1 MFHPYHQV
9 LAWDVEPPLAL
20 ATLRYIPRTPA
31 SSRAIGDS
39 HVGFPRGFPPANCDQ
54 LMAKPHSL
62 IVGFVGPTSST
73 IRGIVFGSKLGQV
86 DCRCVDLLNT
96 REALIAVSLGP
107 THEGDLIQN

>member
-1 MFHPYHQV
+1 
-9 LAWDVEPPLAL
+9 
-20 ATLRYIPRTPA
+20 
-31 SSRAIGDS
+31 
-39 HVGFPRGFPPANCDQ
+39 
-54 LMAKPHSL
+54 MAKPHSL

-96 REALIAVSLGP
+96 WEALIAVSLGP

>member
-39 HVGFPRGFPPANCDQ
+39 HVGFPRGFPTRKLRPTHGQTPFADRG
-54 LMAKPHSL
+54 
-62 IVGFVGPTSST
+62 IRGVPTSST
-73 IRGIVFGSKLGQV
+73 IRGIVFWVEAWPGRLPLCRSLEHLGGTNCSQPW
-86 DCRCVDLLNT
+86 
-96 REALIAVSLGP
+96 AHA
-107 THEGDLIQN
+107 